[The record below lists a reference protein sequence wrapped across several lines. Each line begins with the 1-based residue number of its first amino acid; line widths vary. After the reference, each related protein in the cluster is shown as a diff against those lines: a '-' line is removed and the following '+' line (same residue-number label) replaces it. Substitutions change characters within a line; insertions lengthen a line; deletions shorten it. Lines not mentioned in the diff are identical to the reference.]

1 MDLLQTIDERLL
13 AEPLPL
19 VAVTV
24 AAVAHPDTPV
34 ILTLHWHGF
43 VEEVAAADSNETH
56 ELKPLPSIALQVNE
70 RWCELADLD
79 RAAVEAGWELGAWDV
94 ARSERAGC
102 VRPGADSSET
112 LECLRAFGA
121 SAQTYGSA
129 PVVQTD
135 APDIDDLVDM
145 ATRCGYLLWKF
156 RPVYHGLC
164 ARFANDSTLTPEGRR
179 KPTCPVELVVPTG
192 TEAIDTIYRLGLPVD
207 SSWSN

>member
-43 VEEVAAADSNETH
+43 VEEGVSADGNESRA
-56 ELKPLPSIALQVNE
+56 LKPLPSVALQINDRWNE
-70 RWCELADLD
+70 LTELD

-94 ARSERAGC
+94 ARSERTGC
-102 VRPGADSSET
+102 ARPGADSSET
-112 LECLRAFGA
+112 LECLQAFGA
-121 SAQTYGSA
+121 SAQTYGNA
-129 PVVQTD
+129 PVVLTD
-135 APDIDDLVDM
+135 APDIDDLVNM

-164 ARFANDSTLTPEGRR
+164 ARFANDSTLTAEGRR
-179 KPTCPVELVVPTG
+179 KPTCPVELVIPTG
-192 TEAIDTIYRLGLPVD
+192 TEAVDTVYRLGLPVD
-207 SSWSN
+207 ASWSN

>member
-43 VEEVAAADSNETH
+43 VEEIAASDGNESRA
-56 ELKPLPSIALQVNE
+56 LKPLPSTALQVNE
-70 RWCELADLD
+70 RWNELTDLD
-79 RAAVEAGWELGAWDV
+79 RAALEAGWELGAWDV

-121 SAQTYGSA
+121 SAQTFGNA
-129 PVVQTD
+129 PVVQVD
-135 APDIDDLVDM
+135 APDMDDLVDM
-145 ATRCGYLLWKF
+145 ATRCGYLFWKF

-164 ARFANDSTLTPEGRR
+164 ARFANDSTLTAEGRR
-179 KPTCPVELVVPTG
+179 KPTCPVELVTPKGRQAV
-192 TEAIDTIYRLGLPVD
+192 DTIYRLGSPST
-207 SSWSN
+207 SSASN

>member
-1 MDLLQTIDERLL
+1 MNLLQTIDECLRV
-13 AEPLPL
+13 ESLPV

-43 VEEVAAADSNETH
+43 VEETVSVDGNDTRA
-56 ELKPLPSIALQVNE
+56 LKPRPSTALQINE
-70 RWCELADLD
+70 RWNELTDLD

-94 ARSERAGC
+94 ARSGRAAC
-102 VRPGADSSET
+102 MRPGAEGGET

-121 SAQTYGSA
+121 STQTYGSA
-129 PVVQTD
+129 PIVLAD
-135 APDIDDLVDM
+135 APDIDELVDM

-164 ARFANDSTLTPEGRR
+164 ARFANDSTLTTGGRR
-179 KPTCPVELVVPTG
+179 KPVCPVELVTPTRL
-192 TEAIDTIYRLGLPVD
+192 EAVDTIYQLGSPVEP
-207 SSWSN
+207 SWTN